1 MNDAGWRALGAACT
15 ALFAYLLLTLE
26 LVLWQQAVL
35 ALLTLDLLL
44 LALLGWRYI
53 NWFLGLFDSDA

>member
-35 ALLTLDLLL
+35 ALL
-44 LALLGWRYI
+44 GWRYI
-53 NWFLGLFDSDA
+53 DWFLGLFGSGA